1 MHKAG
6 ESDKRAQIIK
16 AAVKVFSE
24 KGFHDAKVED
34 IAQQADVGKGTVYEY
49 FSSKTELFQEMFRSG
64 MQFYQEN
71 IRKEVEVGGISCRD
85 RLMKIAQVHLQFILD
100 YKELA
105 KITMSEPMQFN
116 QEFRKWIFQERER
129 KQQAV
134 QAIIEEGIRTGE
146 FAGIDPAA
154 ATLAFTGCLGALFG
168 PVVFKYGHTDPRDV
182 LQPMLDVLFNGLLK
196 RK

>member
-1 MHKAG
+1 MQKG

-34 IAQQADVGKGTVYEY
+34 IAQLADVGKGTVYEY

-64 MQFYQEN
+64 MQFYMDN
-71 IRKEVEVGGISCRD
+71 IRTEAGGSGVSCRD
-85 RLMKIAQVHLQFILD
+85 RLMKIAEVHLQFILD

-105 KITMSEPMQFN
+105 KITMGEPMQFN
-116 QEFRKWIFQERER
+116 QDFRQWIFEERER
-129 KQQAV
+129 KQKAV
-134 QAIIEEGIRTGE
+134 QAIIEEGVKTGE
-146 FAGIDPAA
+146 FAKVDPAA

-168 PVVFKYGHTDPRDV
+168 PVVFKCGNAEPKSV
-182 LQPMLDVLFNGLLK
+182 LPPMLEVLFNGLLK